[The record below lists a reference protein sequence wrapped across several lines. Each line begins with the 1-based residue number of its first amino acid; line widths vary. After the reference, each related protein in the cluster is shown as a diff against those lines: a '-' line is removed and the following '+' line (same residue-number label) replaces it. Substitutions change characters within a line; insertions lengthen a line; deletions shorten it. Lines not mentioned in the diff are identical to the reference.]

1 MWLTCLEQS
10 ESVAVVSPSLGE
22 RLLFLSEFLQIMLI
36 VFYQFWGICCRR
48 GDVLAVN
55 SDKNIMRRRLL
66 TSDSRVR
73 RSHFREKVLS
83 WILPGNWWFLKSD
96 KNQINRPLLLL
107 FWNIFNRKS
116 WPPVLSHCADR
127 ASSSYLSS
135 SWSLATET
143 EFWGLEIVLGTE
155 VEMKGTWQEFTDKFD
170 E

>member
-1 MWLTCLEQS
+1 
-10 ESVAVVSPSLGE
+10 
-22 RLLFLSEFLQIMLI
+22 MLI

-48 GDVLAVN
+48 RDVLAVN

-66 TSDSRVR
+66 TSDSRLKR
-73 RSHFREKVLS
+73 GHIIHFRKKVLS
-83 WILPGNWWFLKSD
+83 WILLGNWWFFKFSFSD
-96 KNQINRPLLLL
+96 KNQIHRPFLL
-107 FWNIFNRKS
+107 FLLNIFNRKS